1 MNSKLMTYKLYEQ
14 EEELNCQIYEQQ
26 DDDLNG
32 IKVAYVSHEDYSHKP
47 YQLTSLLR
55 DVLNKHA
62 IFLVA
67 AHLVPI
73 QLWAGLVAIAV
84 LFRAKRFMP
93 CKIGTEVKFAPSEE
107 VQLLLWLKF

>member
-32 IKVAYVSHEDYSHKP
+32 IKDVSHEDYSHKP

-73 QLWAGLVAIAV
+73 QLWVGLVRI
-84 LFRAKRFMP
+84 F
-93 CKIGTEVKFAPSEE
+93 I
-107 VQLLLWLKF
+107 